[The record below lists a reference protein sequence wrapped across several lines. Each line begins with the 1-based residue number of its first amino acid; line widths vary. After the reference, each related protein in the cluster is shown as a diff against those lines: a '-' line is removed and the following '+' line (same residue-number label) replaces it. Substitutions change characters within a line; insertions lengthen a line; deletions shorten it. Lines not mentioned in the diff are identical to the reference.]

1 MCLRKTRIKLFV
13 CLVGVTVISK
23 DKLWAVVSVSPVRLM
38 WHIHGV
44 CLRSCWT
51 SDGSLVRKSVWK
63 VEANSGTFEDHLRF
77 LCFVILTGWFWE
89 MRSVARP
96 ISPSPPPTPLCLS
109 LPVFARASRRTAAS
123 PLLETALTTTACRL
137 CCPVSV
143 YTESWLLTLSDALL
157 VKQDAFVGY
166 LFILDWFLSVTSLF

>member
-1 MCLRKTRIKLFV
+1 MFLRKTRIKLFV
-13 CLVGVTVISK
+13 CLVGVTVIST

-96 ISPSPPPTPLCLS
+96 ISPSPPPTPSVFLS
-109 LPVFARASRRTAAS
+109 LFSRARHGAQLLLLYWKPHWPQLHVDDVVQSVFTPRGD
-123 PLLETALTTTACRL
+123 CWH
-137 CCPVSV
+137 
-143 YTESWLLTLSDALL
+143 YLTLCSSNRMLL
-157 VKQDAFVGY
+157 LDIY
-166 LFILDWFLSVTSLF
+166 LCWTDF